1 MDTAT
6 NPGTDAHDYKSLNL
20 ISYFL
25 FAVGPLV
32 GNAVLVLLGAVSS
45 DFMTDPTAVLIA
57 IPAFMFPFAFIQLF
71 SGALSDIYGRVPV
84 ILVGLV
90 GFALG
95 LFVTAYSTSLLL
107 FLLGNFICGV
117 GFGFVNPVLLAL
129 LSDSAAPEDIPKRM
143 GIAAALASLSVGLGP
158 FIAGQMVILGWQLY
172 YLMFLVIVVLS
183 SIALLVVKRP
193 ARAVHDN
200 SGLQILVKNMR
211 FELKRRPVLMLL
223 VATFLLSL
231 SYLGILIWASRGL
244 TGIFNESIIGFL
256 LLGGGISGAVAGS
269 LIGVLIRKYGYSVP
283 TGIAFLVLFAGLAVF
298 ILLGEITAASPVVLV
313 LVGLVAAAWG
323 GGLLFPMMITYSQVI
338 SPEHRGVLAG
348 IVTFAY
354 FLGSALIPI
363 VYEPFF
369 AISLTWVFIAILGDS
384 ILLLVVIVSL
394 NRMLSSHSQVGA
406 A

>member
-1 MDTAT
+1 MTAGT
-6 NPGTDAHDYKSLNL
+6 NPGTDAQDYGSLNL

-84 ILVGLV
+84 ILGGLV

-107 FLLGNFICGV
+107 FLLGNFVCGV

-158 FIAGQMVILGWQLY
+158 FIAGQMIILGWQSY

-193 ARAVHDN
+193 ARVMHNN
-200 SGLQILVKNMR
+200 SGLRILVKNMR
-211 FELKRRPVLMLL
+211 LEFKKRSVLMIL

-231 SYLGILIWASRGL
+231 SYLGVLIWASRGL
-244 TGIFNESIIGFL
+244 TGVFNESIIGFL
-256 LLGGGISGAVAGS
+256 LLGGGVSGAVAGS
-269 LIGVLIRKYGYSVP
+269 LIGVLIRKYGYGVP
-283 TGIAFLVLFAGLAVF
+283 TGFAFIVLFAGLAAF
-298 ILLGEITAASPVVLV
+298 IMVGDITNASSVVLI
-313 LVGLVAAAWG
+313 LVGLVAAAWA

-354 FLGSALIPI
+354 FLGDALIPI
-363 VYEPFF
+363 VYQPFF
-369 AISLTWVFIAILGDS
+369 VIGLNWVFIAILGDS
-384 ILLLVVIVSL
+384 ILLLVVLVSL
-394 NRMLSSHSQVGA
+394 NRMLSSHSPMRSA
-406 A
+406 

>member
-1 MDTAT
+1 MAFASDH
-6 NPGTDAHDYKSLNL
+6 GTDAHDYRSLNL
-20 ISYFL
+20 VSYFL

-45 DFMTDPTAVLIA
+45 DFMTDPTVVLIA

-71 SGALSDIYGRVPV
+71 SGALSDIYGRIPV
-84 ILVGLV
+84 ILGGLV

-107 FLLGNFICGV
+107 FLLGNFVCGV

-129 LSDSAAPEDIPKRM
+129 LSDFAAHEDIPKRM

-158 FIAGQMVILGWQLY
+158 FIAGQMVILGWQSY

-183 SIALLVVKRP
+183 SILLLLVKRP
-193 ARAVHDN
+193 AKVVHDD
-200 SGLQILVKNMR
+200 SGLRILIKNMR
-211 FELKRRPVLMLL
+211 SELQRPPVLMML
-223 VATFLLSL
+223 VATLLLSL
-231 SYLGILIWASRGL
+231 SYLGVLIWASRGL
-244 TGIFNESIIGFL
+244 AGVFNESTIGFL

-269 LIGVLIRKYGYSVP
+269 LIGILIRKYGYSVP
-283 TGIAFLVLFAGLAVF
+283 TGIAFLVLLAGLAVF
-298 ILLGEITAASPVVLV
+298 ILLGDITTATP
-313 LVGLVAAAWG
+313 VGLLLFGLAAAAWG

-369 AISLTWVFIAILGDS
+369 AVGLTWVFIAILGDS
-384 ILLLVVIVSL
+384 ILLLVVLVSL
-394 NRMLSSHSQVGA
+394 NRMLRSHGLVQSD
-406 A
+406 